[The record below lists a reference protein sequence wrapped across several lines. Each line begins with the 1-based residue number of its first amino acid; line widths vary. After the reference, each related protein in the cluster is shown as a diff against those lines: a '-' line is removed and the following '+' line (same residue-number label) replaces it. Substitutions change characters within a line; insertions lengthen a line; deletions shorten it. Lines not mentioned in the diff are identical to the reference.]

1 MSNGREVKTNSSGM
15 KILGKPLTMPAQ
27 FTKDKLIRYLISL
40 PLNSLPVIGTALF
53 LVYNG
58 EFGEIPEQD

>member
-1 MSNGREVKTNSSGM
+1 M

-40 PLNSLPVIGTALF
+40 PLNSLPVVGTGLF
-53 LVYNG
+53 VVYNG
-58 EFGEIPEQD
+58 QPYDIQRDLQEANH